1 MRPASVRISSGV
13 ESTLPSWT
21 RKQPPLLHGALTLL
35 RRGDAY
41 ERLAASLELDDQH
54 LRRTLGWQPFW
65 SQEDGLRLT
74 AEWFNASADLTN
86 GTS

>member
-1 MRPASVRISSGV
+1 MHRPARLFNVP
-13 ESTLPSWT
+13 PS
-21 RKQPPLLHGALTLL
+21 LLRGALTLV
-35 RRGDAY
+35 RRGDAF
-41 ERLAASLELDDQH
+41 ERLAASLELDDRH

>member
-1 MRPASVRISSGV
+1 MFTPAVVLLVVIVLAGIKAGLGFLGV
-13 ESTLPSWT
+13 II
-21 RKQPPLLHGALTLL
+21 
-35 RRGDAY
+35 
-41 ERLAASLELDDQH
+41 LAVGIIVEQDDRH